1 MPLNRLI
8 FILVTVIALAGG
20 TIALFTT
27 FVGTAGSASLTQI
40 ILLALAVAA
49 LALGVRYFAP
59 RPRDDQSE

>member
-20 TIALFTT
+20 TVALFAT
-27 FVGTAGSASLTQI
+27 FFGQDGAASLPQI
-40 ILLALAVAA
+40 ILLSVAVGA

-59 RPRDDQSE
+59 RQNDTNDD